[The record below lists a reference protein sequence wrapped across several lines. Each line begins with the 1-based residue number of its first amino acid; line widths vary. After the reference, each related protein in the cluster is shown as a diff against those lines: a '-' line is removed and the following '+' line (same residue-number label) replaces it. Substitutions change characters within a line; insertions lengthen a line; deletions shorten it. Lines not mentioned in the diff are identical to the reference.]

1 MTTTKIT
8 VKSRKL
14 NSQEKRQIKESVK
27 DGAFKQ
33 LEKQA
38 KTLFSR
44 VNKRIRTLERASNR
58 GDVISPALNSLRK
71 KRGQAPRFGT
81 KGSYSDLESLK
92 KEMAQAQAFD
102 SMETSTLSGAKAY
115 TENLK
120 KQIPNVDSL
129 DASAISLIFDA
140 LHGIHERMPS
150 VLYSGLLQYSEYL
163 DTVIEQAENIDL
175 NMIDNYESRLST
187 LIDKAIEELTSK
199 VTDTVNDGI
208 GILSQGM
215 TRLF

>member
-1 MTTTKIT
+1 MPTTKIT

-14 NSQEKRQIKESVK
+14 NGQEKRQIKESVK
-27 DGAFKQ
+27 DNAFKQ

-58 GDVISPALNSLRK
+58 GDIVSPALNSLRK

-81 KGSYSDLESLK
+81 KGSYSDLETLK

-102 SMETSTLSGAKAY
+102 NMETSTLSGARAY

-120 KQIPNVDSL
+120 QQIPNINEL
-129 DASAISLIFDA
+129 DDSAINLIFDA
-140 LHGIHERMPS
+140 LHGLHERMPTL
-150 VLYSGLLQYSEYL
+150 LYSGLLQYSEYL
-163 DTVIEQAENIDL
+163 DTVIEQAENTDL
-175 NMIDNYESRLST
+175 SMIDNYELRLNT
-187 LIDKAIEELTSK
+187 LIDKAIEELSNK
-199 VTDTVNDGI
+199 VADTVNDGI
-208 GILSQGM
+208 GILSRGM